1 MEIKEIEIDKIIP
14 YINNP
19 RKNLNIDKVAS
30 SIKEFGFQQPIVIDK
45 DFTIIVGHRFRGIFE
60 GSAIGGMKGRDYS
73 MFIDSA
79 SKDKVSYTAL
89 GYISQLRDIHVVLGN
104 KGFSIAC
111 YICGEDYS
119 LKQIRLLL
127 NIAERYMGS
136 RIKRSAWTILLYT
149 SAIIKKILL
158 IYAYGYDKG

>member
-1 MEIKEIEIDKIIP
+1 MKYQPKKIKIVPKEISELTTQGKKYTSLVMVNVRECGLD
-14 YINNP
+14 YMFHRHLINDYQHKAGITF
-19 RKNLNIDKVAS
+19 RK
-30 SIKEFGFQQPIVIDK
+30 
-45 DFTIIVGHRFRGIFE
+45 IFE

-119 LKQIRLLL
+119 LKQCRLLL

-136 RIKRSAWTILLYT
+136 RLREVLDDL
-149 SAIIKKILL
+149 AIHFGYYKKKF
-158 IYAYGYDKG
+158 Y